1 MKRAYKTEL
10 NPSKEQIIK
19 IKKTLGT
26 CRFIYNF
33 YIAKNKELF
42 NYKKSLKKELDKAK
56 LNLFMSKLPLKDKTP
71 TVHSDATP
79 IVYSNAISK
88 STELSTEVFNSTYE
102 THIKDLEEKYNNA
115 PGFMN
120 ANTFS
125 KWLNNEFLPNNESY
139 SWIKEVSSKAIK
151 QSLRN
156 GEKAYNNFFKGKNGF
171 PKFKKKSQ
179 NEASFYFVNQCNKAK
194 LKSGIVNYNYTVEV
208 ERHRVKVPTLGFI
221 KLKEK
226 GYIPSGVDAISGTIT
241 YKAGRYFISILMDKD
256 NENQVN
262 LNPKSE
268 GIGIDLGIKA
278 LAILSNETIFKNIN
292 KSSKIK
298 KLEKKLKREQRSL
311 SRMLKNKKHRKGGS
325 SKNIAKKIL
334 VIEKLHMRLFNI
346 RTDYINKVINEIIK
360 LNPKFITIE
369 DLNIKGLMKNHHLAR
384 HLANQKLGEFI
395 NKLTLKCNEFAIE
408 LRQVSR
414 WYPSSKTCSKCGSI
428 KKDLKLSDRIYIC
441 LNCGNIIDRD
451 LNAALNLRDSTK
463 YEVITT

>member
-10 NPSKEQIIK
+10 DPSKEQIIK

-33 YIAKNKELF
+33 YIAKNKEFF

-56 LNLFMSKLPLKDKTP
+56 LNLFMSKLPLEDKAP
-71 TVHSDATP
+71 T
-79 IVYSNAISK
+79 
-88 STELSTEVFNSTYE
+88 STELSTEVFDSSYE
-102 THIKDLEEKYNNA
+102 VYVKDLQEKYDKAISFMDANA
-115 PGFMN
+115 
-120 ANTFS
+120 FS

-139 SWIKEVSSKAIK
+139 SWIKEISSKAVK

-226 GYIPSGVDAISGTIT
+226 GYIPKGIDAISGTIT

-256 NENQVN
+256 NENQVKPKQMLYN
-262 LNPKSE
+262 KAKSE
-268 GIGIDLGIKA
+268 GIGIDLGIKN
-278 LAILSNETIFKNIN
+278 LAILSNETVFKNIN

-311 SRMLKNKKHRKGGS
+311 SRMLENKKHRKGGS

-346 RTDYINKVINEIIK
+346 RTDYINKVINKIIK
-360 LNPKFITIE
+360 LNPEFITIE

-384 HLANQKLGEFI
+384 HLANQKLSEFVT
-395 NKLTLKCNEFAIE
+395 KLTNKCNQFSTE

-428 KKDLKLSDRIYIC
+428 KKDLKLSDRTYIC
-441 LNCGNIIDRD
+441 PHCGLVIDRD
-451 LNAALNLRDSTK
+451 LNAALNLRDFTQ